1 MKIHK
6 LITNF
11 ILFGGLSLY
20 GQSTFGTAEGENAPQ
35 VGDIVPDSITFAMST
50 TPALELLPDAEA
62 LGDNFFFPNLENRS
76 YSDFPNEVVITV
88 YHTPW

>member
-1 MKIHK
+1 MRNLK
-6 LITNF
+6 LITNLL
-11 ILFGGLSLY
+11 IFGGISLY
-20 GQSTFGTAEGENAPQ
+20 GQGTVDTAEGENAPQ

-50 TPALELLPDAEA
+50 TPALELFPEAQA

-76 YSDFPNEVVITV
+76 YSDFPNEVVITI

>member
-1 MKIHK
+1 M
-6 LITNF
+6 
-11 ILFGGLSLY
+11 
-20 GQSTFGTAEGENAPQ
+20 
-35 VGDIVPDSITFAMST
+35 PDSITFAMST